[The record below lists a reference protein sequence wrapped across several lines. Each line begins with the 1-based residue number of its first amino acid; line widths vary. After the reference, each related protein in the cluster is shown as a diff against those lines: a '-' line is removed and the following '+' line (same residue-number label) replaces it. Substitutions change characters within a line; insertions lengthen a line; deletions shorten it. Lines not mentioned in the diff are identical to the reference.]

1 MKLFLAY
8 LLCTLFLL
16 TPASLFADITA
27 KSRKIN
33 LQLTDQEKTWLIEHP
48 TIRVGMDFEYAP
60 YEWLNKDR
68 NYVGMAVD
76 YLRLVEQ
83 KLGVH
88 FEIVKGKSWDEV
100 IEMAKQ
106 GEIDVL
112 TSIVQTPERL
122 KYFLFSEPY
131 RDTQTMIVDNAEGE
145 FIGQLSHLAGK
156 RVAVEK
162 GYFTQEV
169 LEKNYPQ
176 IKLIL
181 VKSIIEALTFVRDG
195 KADAYVG
202 DMSAINYTIRTNGFE
217 KLRFSGQTEFSSQ
230 HRFAFPKNNKE
241 LASIMTKAMSSISSE
256 ESDIIYSRW
265 LGMRIEQGIR
275 AETLLKYS
283 IGVALLFLLF
293 GYWYYRLNCEIKN
306 RKAAERREHY
316 RNNILEMIAKMAP
329 LSRVLEAIIEGVEEQ
344 NSRMLCSILLLDKEG
359 KFFEQVIAPSLPDFY
374 NEALMNVKIGRGV
387 GSCGTAAYIKECVI
401 VEDIAT
407 DPYWKKYKALALRA
421 GLKSCWSEPIF
432 ASDGSILGTF
442 AIYHSSPQTPQ
453 ESDKL
458 LIEHSANLASIAIE
472 KSMAATK
479 LKESEELYRRL
490 TEEVTDVIWRT
501 DKDLFITYIS
511 PADEK
516 FRGYTADEVV
526 GKHVFEM
533 FTPDGIKT
541 IMEKIEQRQEAERKG
556 IRTDFVTY
564 EIEHVCKDG
573 RILWGE
579 IVAKPER
586 NKKGEI
592 IGYHGITRE
601 ITERKAM
608 QDKVQELA
616 FYDTL
621 TKLPNRLLLKERL
634 NYALAE
640 MKRNHHH
647 SALLFLDLDNFKSL
661 NDTYGHSIGD
671 LLLCQV
677 AERLKECVREV
688 DTIARFGGDEFVVI
702 LSTLHKNEDESI
714 AQAQKVAEKIRHS
727 LSKHYSINVSHD
739 KNEEQLVEHLC
750 TASIGVVVF
759 DCSEKNQDELL
770 KRADFAMYRAKD
782 AGKNGIYFYGL

>member
-33 LQLTDQEKTWLIEHP
+33 LQLTEQEKTWLIEHP
-48 TIRVGMDFEYAP
+48 TIRVGMDSEYAP
-60 YEWLNKDR
+60 YEWLNKDG

-293 GYWYYRLNCEIKN
+293 GYWYYNPNC
-306 RKAAERREHY
+306 
-316 RNNILEMIAKMAP
+316 
-329 LSRVLEAIIEGVEEQ
+329 
-344 NSRMLCSILLLDKEG
+344 
-359 KFFEQVIAPSLPDFY
+359 
-374 NEALMNVKIGRGV
+374 
-387 GSCGTAAYIKECVI
+387 
-401 VEDIAT
+401 
-407 DPYWKKYKALALRA
+407 
-421 GLKSCWSEPIF
+421 
-432 ASDGSILGTF
+432 
-442 AIYHSSPQTPQ
+442 
-453 ESDKL
+453 
-458 LIEHSANLASIAIE
+458 
-472 KSMAATK
+472 
-479 LKESEELYRRL
+479 
-490 TEEVTDVIWRT
+490 
-501 DKDLFITYIS
+501 
-511 PADEK
+511 
-516 FRGYTADEVV
+516 
-526 GKHVFEM
+526 
-533 FTPDGIKT
+533 
-541 IMEKIEQRQEAERKG
+541 
-556 IRTDFVTY
+556 
-564 EIEHVCKDG
+564 
-573 RILWGE
+573 
-579 IVAKPER
+579 
-586 NKKGEI
+586 
-592 IGYHGITRE
+592 
-601 ITERKAM
+601 
-608 QDKVQELA
+608 
-616 FYDTL
+616 
-621 TKLPNRLLLKERL
+621 
-634 NYALAE
+634 
-640 MKRNHHH
+640 
-647 SALLFLDLDNFKSL
+647 
-661 NDTYGHSIGD
+661 
-671 LLLCQV
+671 
-677 AERLKECVREV
+677 
-688 DTIARFGGDEFVVI
+688 
-702 LSTLHKNEDESI
+702 
-714 AQAQKVAEKIRHS
+714 
-727 LSKHYSINVSHD
+727 
-739 KNEEQLVEHLC
+739 
-750 TASIGVVVF
+750 
-759 DCSEKNQDELL
+759 
-770 KRADFAMYRAKD
+770 
-782 AGKNGIYFYGL
+782 